1 MLIEKHLD
9 IFYSEFQNLL
19 DDDKNE
25 GKVCKN
31 INKPT
36 RNDLSHA
43 DNLSIN
49 SEYLSFLIFNFPK
62 LFSPLCLKKKKKTRT
77 SWVSFVKLNFSIC
90 PPIYPFTVISVCI
103 SDLGRMYNLVARI
116 PDGLGQLR
124 TLLENHITN
133 QGLNA
138 LEKCGDQ
145 AFNVSKTNTYLVFH
159 NECFIISNY
168 Q

>member
-49 SEYLSFLIFNFPK
+49 SECLSFLIFNIIFQN
-62 LFSPLCLKKKKKTRT
+62 FSALYVSKKK
-77 SWVSFVKLNFSIC
+77 N
-90 PPIYPFTVISVCI
+90 
-103 SDLGRMYNLVARI
+103 
-116 PDGLGQLR
+116 
-124 TLLENHITN
+124 
-133 QGLNA
+133 
-138 LEKCGDQ
+138 
-145 AFNVSKTNTYLVFH
+145 
-159 NECFIISNY
+159 
-168 Q
+168 

>member
-25 GKVCKN
+25 GKVYKN

-62 LFSPLCLKKKKKTRT
+62 LFGPLCLKKKKKLGHLELVL
-77 SWVSFVKLNFSIC
+77 SNW
-90 PPIYPFTVISVCI
+90 IS
-103 SDLGRMYNLVARI
+103 LFAL
-116 PDGLGQLR
+116 QF
-124 TLLENHITN
+124 TLL
-133 QGLNA
+133 L
-138 LEKCGDQ
+138 
-145 AFNVSKTNTYLVFH
+145 
-159 NECFIISNY
+159 
-168 Q
+168 

>member
-62 LFSPLCLKKKKKTRT
+62 LFGPLCLKKKKKLGHR
-77 SWVSFVKLNFSIC
+77 VSFVKLNFSIC